1 MKRKMKTK
9 VTLLTGIVLSFISCG
24 SPETIYDLDQAGE
37 IEEIKKELIA
47 AAGDIMA
54 YEITLNS
61 NEELTTSLNNVEVV
75 TNEAATEGTLNRNS
89 YRLTDPVESD
99 VKLIDSEFSVRVYKK
114 NDPKKLSEIDFSLV
128 EKNIATAKAQ
138 IPSEYVDHSIYSYRI
153 EFDDNKRA
161 DTFTI
166 NCLKEGES
174 DYMEGREMITNYYE
188 FQFEMNENGEVIMLI
203 E

>member
-1 MKRKMKTK
+1 MKTKMKTRM
-9 VTLLTGIVLSFISCG
+9 TLAIGIVLSVASCG

-54 YEITLNS
+54 YEITLS
-61 NEELTTSLNNVEVV
+61 SSEELTTSLGNVEVV
-75 TNEAATEGTLNRNS
+75 TNEAAAEGTLNRNS
-89 YRLTDPVESD
+89 YQLIDPVGSSVE
-99 VKLIDSEFSVRVYKK
+99 LIDREFSVRVYKK

-138 IPSEYVDHSIYSYRI
+138 IPPEYVDHSIYSYRI

-166 NCLKEGES
+166 NCVKEGES

-188 FQFEMNENGEVIMLI
+188 FPFEMDENGEVIMLI

>member
-1 MKRKMKTK
+1 MKTRM
-9 VTLLTGIVLSFISCG
+9 TLAMGIVLSAFSCG

-54 YEITLNS
+54 YEITLS
-61 NEELTTSLNNVEVV
+61 STEELTTSLGNAEIV
-75 TNEAATEGTLNRNS
+75 TNEAAAEGTLNRNS
-89 YRLTDPVESD
+89 YQLIDPVGSS

-114 NDPKKLSEIDFSLV
+114 NEPEKLSEIDFLLV
-128 EKNIATAKAQ
+128 EKNISAAKAQ
-138 IPSEYVDHSIYSYRI
+138 IPSEYVDHCIYSYRI

-166 NCLKEGES
+166 NCVKEGES

-188 FQFEMNENGEVIMLI
+188 FAFKMNENGEVIMII